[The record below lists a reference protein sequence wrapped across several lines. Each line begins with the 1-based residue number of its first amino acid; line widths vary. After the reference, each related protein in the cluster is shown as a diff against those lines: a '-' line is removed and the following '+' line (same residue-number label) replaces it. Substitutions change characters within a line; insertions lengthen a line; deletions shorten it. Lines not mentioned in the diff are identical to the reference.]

1 MTAISVADVQ
11 RSIKAAIVGTG
22 AVAASAVF
30 FEDEQR
36 AAAKMPVILT
46 ELYWDLIHSR
56 DTYTESETTP
66 GAFVWGLS
74 SLYYVRVQVRVE
86 SIYNA
91 PGNDARF
98 TLEKII
104 AGLRNPQ
111 LEMDSEV
118 VLQPD
123 DQTYVH
129 RHAHSVDGRTLNVWS
144 FETGFRCVV
153 DYPLPGPADAGPN
166 MQQVLIDADAVAGGV
181 TVPLDQTVDR
191 PA

>member
-1 MTAISVADVQ
+1 VNAVQ
-11 RSIKAAIVGTG
+11 NAIKAAIVGTG

-30 FEDEQR
+30 WEDEER
-36 AAAKMPVILT
+36 GAAKKPVVLT

-56 DTYTESETTP
+56 DEYVQVLDE
-66 GAFVWGLS
+66 FQWRMS
-74 SLYYVRVQVRVE
+74 SLYYVRVQVRTE
-86 SIYNA
+86 SIYNS

-104 AGLRNPQ
+104 SGLRRPT
-111 LEMDSEV
+111 LEMDAEV

-153 DYPLPGPADAGPN
+153 DFPLAGPEDTGPN
-166 MQQVLIDADAVAGGV
+166 MQQVLIDADADVGEAALV
-181 TVPLDQTVDR
+181 SLDQTVDR